1 MITKLTKSGKL
12 KETLVNFMVGK
23 GGTLLGKKNIVHFF
37 FQIYLGFFFAQEV

>member
-23 GGTLLGKKNIVHFF
+23 GGTLLGKKILCIF